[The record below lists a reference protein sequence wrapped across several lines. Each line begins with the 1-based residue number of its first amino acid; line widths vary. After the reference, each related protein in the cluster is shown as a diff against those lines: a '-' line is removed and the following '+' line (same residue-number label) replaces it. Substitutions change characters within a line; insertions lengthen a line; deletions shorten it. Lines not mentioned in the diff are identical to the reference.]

1 MEEATKEKKP
11 YDGDAS
17 RYIPLLARAKLV
29 REIINSV

>member
-1 MEEATKEKKP
+1 MEEATKEKP